1 MINLGII
8 GTGMIS
14 RNFVTTA
21 EKTNE
26 FKLTAVYSRTEE
38 RAKEF
43 GEPFGAQNFFTDLN
57 KFFESEVFSTVYIAS
72 PNDLHFQQKTSN
84 FKS

>member
-14 RNFVTTA
+14 RNFVATA

-26 FKLTAVYSRTEE
+26 FKLTAVYSRTGE

-57 KFFESEVFSTVYIAS
+57 KFFESEVFSTIYIAS